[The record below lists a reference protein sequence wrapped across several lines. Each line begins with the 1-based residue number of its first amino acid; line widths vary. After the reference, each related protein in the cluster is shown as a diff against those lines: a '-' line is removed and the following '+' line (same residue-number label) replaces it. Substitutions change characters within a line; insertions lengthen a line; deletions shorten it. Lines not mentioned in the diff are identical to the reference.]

1 MVGVLA
7 FAGNVIVEEDPWQIL
22 GGSITG

>member
-1 MVGVLA
+1 MNDVLA

-22 GGSITG
+22 GGSVTG